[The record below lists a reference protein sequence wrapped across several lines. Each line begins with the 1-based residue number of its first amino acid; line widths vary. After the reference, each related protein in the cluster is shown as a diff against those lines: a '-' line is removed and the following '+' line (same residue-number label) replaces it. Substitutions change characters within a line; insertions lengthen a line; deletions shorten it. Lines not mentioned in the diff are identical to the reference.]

1 MCLSV
6 FRQCFDQIMSK
17 GAFGNVQEGIF
28 IQNVDKNVFEN
39 VQGSIVD
46 QNSVKICGYGR

>member
-28 IQNVDKNVFEN
+28 IQNVDKNVFAN
-39 VQGSIVD
+39 FKSGPD
-46 QNSVKICGYGR
+46 YLHTLLP